1 MRPQD
6 WAFFAGLAAAVFT
19 VAMAVQGSWLAAIGG
34 VALTTALDRWS
45 HALSRRHHG
54 PMPAFF
60 RWGLLWPRNLLDAA
74 HLIRLLAPRPG
85 ERIFEL
91 GPGPG
96 AHALPVAAALS
107 PSGTLCVLDV
117 QPVMLDHLA
126 RRAARAGVAN
136 LEATLA
142 DGRTLPYPA
151 SSFDG
156 AYLIDVLGELPDAR
170 AALGELRRILKP
182 DGRLVVGEHFLDP
195 DFVSLR
201 TLEAVARD
209 FGFALESRHG
219 IRLIYLARFKVEG
232 TLPCRTLQQQ

>member
-6 WAFFAGLAAAVFT
+6 WAFLAALAAAVST
-19 VAMAVQGSWLAAIGG
+19 VVTAVQGRWPVAIGLAA
-34 VALTTALDRWS
+34 LTAALDRWS
-45 HALSRRHHG
+45 HALSRKHHG

-91 GPGPG
+91 GPGVG
-96 AHALPVAAALS
+96 VHALPVAAALS
-107 PSGTLCVLDV
+107 PSGTLHVLDA
-117 QPVMLDHLA
+117 QAKMLDHLA

-201 TLEAVARD
+201 ALEAVARD
-209 FGFALESRHG
+209 SGFALESRRG
-219 IRLIYLARFKVEG
+219 IRLIYLARFKVV
-232 TLPCRTLQQQ
+232 TQ